1 MHCNPKTMIKIG
13 VGIGTAL
20 LVAYFA
26 FPGARAL
33 VVASAPILLA
43 LICPLM
49 MIVMMFTMR
58 RGDTQAAPPAQ
69 PEATDAASTAANPQP
84 RPTAVEQ
91 A

>member
-13 VGIGTAL
+13 VGIGAAL

-33 VVASAPILLA
+33 VIASAPILLA
-43 LICPLM
+43 LICPVM
-49 MIVMMFTMR
+49 MIVMMFAMKHN
-58 RGDTQAAPPAQ
+58 GTQPAQ
-69 PEATDAASTAANPQP
+69 PAQPDAADPAGTVARPQA
-84 RPTAVEQ
+84 RHAAVEQ

>member
-13 VGIGTAL
+13 VGIGAAL

-26 FPGARAL
+26 LPGARAL
-33 VVASAPILLA
+33 IVASAPILLA

-49 MIVMMFTMR
+49 MIVMMFMMR
-58 RGDTQAAPPAQ
+58 RDGMQAVQPAQ
-69 PEATDAASTAANPQP
+69 PNAADPAG
-84 RPTAVEQ
+84 AVEGPHARPEQ